1 MAIAC
6 RCLSSLS
13 LFSPCCHCRHYR
25 GRSLFSPRRLIML
38 PPPLQIYCPSPSP
51 SLFSPRRHYSAS
63 LAHRSHS
70 TPLVRLILLPLRP
83 PDLPARRGPSP
94 SLPPPSRF
102 AHSLSPPPAVG
113 PPCQNHC
120 RRPREASAS
129 RASREERR
137 KGEGEGESGRG
148 DVWLF
153 IILLCGSRRGSDR
166 FNTLE
171 QNTSIVDYA
180 YVA

>member
-1 MAIAC
+1 MSLPLIVVAV
-6 RCLSSLS
+6 LPLLSLS
-13 LFSPCCHCRHYR
+13 PLSWP
-25 GRSLFSPRRLIML
+25 LVVL
-38 PPPLQIYCPSPSP
+38 PSSSHHATATLQIYCPSPSP

-171 QNTSIVDYA
+171 QNTSIVDHA